1 MREKLLKLFDDLNP
15 ENQTQILD
23 YALMLW
29 EMEQGEKQL
38 SETLGL
44 NLAKE
49 DIQKI
54 AAAEQYITNKDPKD
68 IN

>member
-23 YALMLW
+23 YAHMLW

-54 AAAEQYITNKDPKD
+54 AAAEQYLTNKDPKD

>member
-1 MREKLLKLFDDLNP
+1 MKEKLLKLFEDLNS
-15 ENQTQILD
+15 ENQLQIVD

-38 SETLGL
+38 SENLGIK
-44 NLAKE
+44 NIE
-49 DIQKI
+49 DLKKI
-54 AAAEQYITNKDPKD
+54 TDQYLRDKNSDE

>member
-1 MREKLLKLFDDLNP
+1 MKEKLIKIFESLNA

-29 EMEQGEKQL
+29 EMEQGENQL
-38 SETLGL
+38 KDQLGFGNSNTAFSKHL
-44 NLAKE
+44 KE
-49 DIQKI
+49 DK
-54 AAAEQYITNKDPKD
+54 TDPKN